1 MALGVHS
8 PTKAWA
14 QPEKG
19 MTVIHVIGSSEIKG
33 NNVQAARESAINN
46 GMISAVSQVIMEMLP
61 ADAVTS
67 HFQVINEVILSKTDP
82 YVRDFKVLSESTQAK
97 IYRILVQ
104 ATVSKTRLAD
114 AFKRAGV
121 GLQKR
126 QTLRIL
132 LCVAEKGL
140 ADLTY
145 RYWWGSQG
153 SAELTPAAAALG
165 RLLMENGFQIVVGRP
180 EEVSGNLSPELSGPE
195 AIALARQLKA
205 NIVITGLAVA
215 DETPNTMGGDV
226 GSFRGRVDLKVYHVQ
241 GGQQIGQSK
250 QSALTAG
257 NDAQADSRQALLNA
271 VQQAAE
277 EVSRQIAAAGL
288 DRSTGKEPIE
298 LVIEGTGGNIAN
310 FVKFR
315 GALVTMSGVEQVQ
328 LKEMMSDTAILLV
341 QYQGDTRTLADG
353 ILRQGFDTFGINITE
368 VGRNQL
374 RLKLVTP

>member
-1 MALGVHS
+1 MVVFARPQTLRMVKNRNDQRQVALPLTWLSLNANGNHPRRRRSSMQYRCRAFVILLPAILCMALGAHS

-33 NNVQAARESAINN
+33 DNVQAARESAINN

-121 GLQKR
+121 GLQER
-126 QTLRIL
+126 QALRIL

-145 RYWWGSQG
+145 RYWWGSQ
-153 SAELTPAAAALG
+153 
-165 RLLMENGFQIVVGRP
+165 
-180 EEVSGNLSPELSGPE
+180 
-195 AIALARQLKA
+195 
-205 NIVITGLAVA
+205 
-215 DETPNTMGGDV
+215 
-226 GSFRGRVDLKVYHVQ
+226 
-241 GGQQIGQSK
+241 
-250 QSALTAG
+250 
-257 NDAQADSRQALLNA
+257 
-271 VQQAAE
+271 
-277 EVSRQIAAAGL
+277 
-288 DRSTGKEPIE
+288 
-298 LVIEGTGGNIAN
+298 
-310 FVKFR
+310 
-315 GALVTMSGVEQVQ
+315 
-328 LKEMMSDTAILLV
+328 
-341 QYQGDTRTLADG
+341 
-353 ILRQGFDTFGINITE
+353 
-368 VGRNQL
+368 
-374 RLKLVTP
+374 